1 LQFACGHTRWPMP
14 LSTILAFTWI
24 NVHTPVTS
32 GVTFPQRAA
41 MPAAMLRRDHVLLPF
56 AAALAGVGL
65 LSLMDA
71 FMKEAALL
79 IGAYTATVLRALFGA
94 ALIAPLWW
102 LRGGRMPSAMVWKLH
117 LTRGVVSAFMALTF
131 FYSITVLPLAE
142 AIALSFIAP
151 LIALYLAS
159 VLLGETISRH
169 AIGASM
175 LGFAGTL
182 VIVGGRIGQ
191 GQFDER
197 AALGVASL
205 FVSALLYAY
214 NFIVIRRQ
222 AQVAG
227 PMEIA
232 TFHSAVSGV
241 VLLTIAPFFWSAPD
255 PAALLPLGAA
265 ALLTVCGSFAIAFA
279 YARAEA
285 NVLVPTEY
293 SGFVWAALFGWLFF
307 REAVTWPT
315 LAGTALIVTGCWI
328 ASRAPRADPA
338 TAFE

>member
-1 LQFACGHTRWPMP
+1 MR
-14 LSTILAFTWI
+14 
-24 NVHTPVTS
+24 
-32 GVTFPQRAA
+32 RA
-41 MPAAMLRRDHVLLPF
+41 MSVSRSPLLPF
-56 AAALAGVGL
+56 AAALAGVGF

-71 FMKEAALL
+71 FMKEAALM
-79 IGAYTATVLRALFGA
+79 IGAYTATVLRAGVGA
-94 ALIAPLWW
+94 ALIAPVW
-102 LRGGRMPSAMVWKLH
+102 LARRPGWPNRAVLKLH

-131 FYSITVLPLAE
+131 FFALTRLPLAE

-159 VLLGETISRH
+159 ALLGEVISRT
-169 AIGASM
+169 AIGASL

-191 GQFDER
+191 GEFDEG

-227 PMEIA
+227 PIEIT
-232 TFHSAVSGV
+232 TFHSGIAGLI
-241 VLLTIAPFFWSAPD
+241 LLTLAPLLWQPPVREAVVPLL
-255 PAALLPLGAA
+255 AAGA
-265 ALLTVCGSFAIAFA
+265 LTVAGSLAIAFA

-293 SGFVWAALFGWLFF
+293 SGFVWASLFGWLFF
-307 REAVTWPT
+307 REQVTVPT
-315 LAGTALIVTGCWI
+315 LAGTALIVTGCWL
-328 ASRAPRADPA
+328 AARAPRPA
-338 TAFE
+338 AITAT

>member
-1 LQFACGHTRWPMP
+1 MP
-14 LSTILAFTWI
+14 LR
-24 NVHTPVTS
+24 HHP
-32 GVTFPQRAA
+32 
-41 MPAAMLRRDHVLLPF
+41 LLPF
-56 AAALAGVGL
+56 AAALAGVGF

-71 FMKEAALL
+71 FMKEAALM
-79 IGAYTATVLRALFGA
+79 IGAYTATVLRAFIGA
-94 ALIAPLWW
+94 ALIAPVW
-102 LRGGRMPSAMVWKLH
+102 LSRGPAMPSKAVWKLH

-131 FYSITVLPLAE
+131 FFSLTLLPLAE

-159 VLLGETISRH
+159 VLLGEVISRA
-169 AIGASM
+169 AIGASV

-191 GQFDER
+191 GEFDEG

-227 PMEIA
+227 PLEIA
-232 TFHSAVSGV
+232 TFHSGIGGL
-241 VLLTIAPFFWSAPD
+241 VLLTLAPFLWAP
-255 PAALLPLGAA
+255 PSGEAWWPLLAAGA
-265 ALLTVCGSFAIAFA
+265 LTVAGSLSIAWA

-293 SGFVWAALFGWLFF
+293 SGFVWAALFGWMFF
-307 REAVTWPT
+307 REPVTWPT
-315 LAGTALIVTGCWI
+315 LAGTALIVTGCWL
-328 ASRAPRADPA
+328 ATRPARPAPVPA
-338 TAFE
+338 A

>member
-1 LQFACGHTRWPMP
+1 MP
-14 LSTILAFTWI
+14 HRHHA
-24 NVHTPVTS
+24 
-32 GVTFPQRAA
+32 
-41 MPAAMLRRDHVLLPF
+41 LLPF
-56 AAALAGVGL
+56 AAALLGVGF

-79 IGAYTATVLRALFGA
+79 IGAYTATVLRAFIGA
-94 ALIAPLWW
+94 GIIGPVW
-102 LRGGRMPSAMVWKLH
+102 LARGARVPGRAVWKLH
-117 LTRGVVSAFMALTF
+117 IERGFVSAFMALTF

-151 LIALYLAS
+151 LIALYLAR
-159 VLLGETISRH
+159 VLLGETISTR
-169 AIGASM
+169 AIGASL

-182 VIVGGRIGQ
+182 VIIGGRIGS
-191 GQFDER
+191 GAFDAE
-197 AALGVASL
+197 AALGVAAL

-227 PMEIA
+227 ALEIA
-232 TFHSAVSGV
+232 TMHSLLSGV
-241 VLLTIAPFFWSAPD
+241 VLLALAPFFWEMPKGE
-255 PAALLPLGAA
+255 ALVPLVIAGA
-265 ALLTVCGSFAIAFA
+265 LTVCGSFTIAWA

-293 SGFVWAALFGWLFF
+293 SGFVWASLFGWAFF

-315 LAGTALIVTGCWI
+315 LAGTVLIVSGCWI
-328 ASRAPRADPA
+328 AARAPRAIRVAA
-338 TAFE
+338 T